1 MTERFGLRKLSI
13 GLASV
18 LIGIGFIHGQNVQ
31 ADTID
36 DATQAETT
44 QKTEIIQGNNTQ
56 ADDQT
61 KQHDQKL
68 NLQNTEQTSTNNSIK
83 AVKMG
88 NVADAPK
95 NMLETQNMP
104 VSQDS
109 AMPASDLSE
118 SKVQVQNANNMPNG
132 GYDQSTWGTLDVSK
146 WNGNE
151 NADGIYELTD
161 YTGDLRHIIVPNQD
175 DFAKAGKTVGQ
186 IGINAD
192 LTHSWFENGDPQT
205 IAFSKT
211 GDKKVKALGD
221 DWTGAFTGYLDRKG
235 KQINKAHD
243 LEKIDANNLDTSN
256 IYNFSYGFYNDHLD
270 DLSSMSDW
278 NTSNLNTTSGMF
290 YGNSISDLAPIKNW
304 DMGQTIDTNYMFYNN
319 KINDLTPITNW
330 DLSNVTDISGMFQN
344 NQISDLTPLKNWDT
358 KNIKS
363 MAFLFFGNQIRDLTP
378 LASWN
383 TSNVTNFTYMFYNN
397 QINNLTPLESW
408 ETTNVQNFSHMF
420 QSNRLTD
427 LSPLAKWQTGKST
440 DFSYMFYNNQI
451 SDLKPL
457 EKWDVKNGQDF
468 SYMFYT
474 NLINDLTPLKDW
486 DTSGATNFASMF
498 YQNKITNLDA
508 LTKWQTDNVTTFN
521 LMFANNQIESVNGL
535 SDWNTGKV
543 TDFSYMFQNN
553 RIQDISPLTNWQ
565 TGNVTQMQHMF
576 QNNQIN
582 NIAGLDKWDTS
593 NVTDMSYL
601 FMNNQINN
609 ADDLGVWD
617 TSNVTNM
624 ASMLQANKL
633 SDIRKLKNWNTQN
646 VTNFS
651 ALFMNNP
658 IEYADFSDWN
668 FDKANAMG
676 FLINSSK
683 RAIILVKD
691 KTMENL
697 LSGNSTVP
705 DWNDGAQ
712 YQIVYSQFNNLHF
725 DNDLTTMPKYYVV
738 KDDNDLLTQIRQNV
752 DDAVKNYQSWHVNYN
767 IVPKKDL
774 NTITDPIALS
784 NAEFTLTHKIQDSI
798 QENPAV
804 RTIVVHYPDGY
815 KDTFIQTIGYE
826 RTATKDL
833 VTDAITYG
841 KWTVNDDKSSFT
853 KNYEKQDV
861 KAYKVNADGTIS
873 FAGFKLPKV
882 NGYKA
887 VVKRVNKTTMVSY
900 VMIKPEKQIVTKPI
914 EAKQDNFVSNNNSI
928 NLKQVENITTK
939 SESKKKEIYQFK
951 LDAAMIENLKLN
963 FKINSAKLTD
973 PIKLKVK
980 TVKL

>member
-1 MTERFGLRKLSI
+1 MNERFGLRKLSI
-13 GLASV
+13 GLVSV
-18 LIGIGFIHGQNVQ
+18 LIGIGFINGQKVQ

-36 DATQAETT
+36 NLSQAKTT
-44 QKTEIIQGNNTQ
+44 VKTEIIQENNKQ
-56 ADDQT
+56 ADDQI
-61 KQHDQKL
+61 KQNDQKL
-68 NLQNTEQTSTNNSIK
+68 NLQNTKQTNANDPIK
-83 AVKMG
+83 TAKTE
-88 NVADAPK
+88 NVADTFK
-95 NMLETQNMP
+95 NTQKTQNML
-104 VSQDS
+104 VSKVS
-109 AMPASDLSE
+109 AMTASNLLERQMQAPSADNT
-118 SKVQVQNANNMPNG
+118 QNG

-161 YTGDLRHIIVPNQD
+161 YTGDLSHIIIPNQD

-186 IGINAD
+186 VGINAD
-192 LTHSWFENGDPQT
+192 LTHSWFENGDPKT

-211 GDKKVKALGD
+211 GDKKVKALDD

-235 KQINKAHD
+235 KQINKAHSLTQFD
-243 LEKIDANNLDTSN
+243 GTNLDTGD

-270 DLSSMSDW
+270 DLSSMSNW

-290 YGNSISDLAPIKNW
+290 YGDSISDLSPIKNW
-304 DMGQTIDTNYMFYNN
+304 DMGQTIDANYMFYNN
-319 KINDLTPITNW
+319 KISDLTPIANW
-330 DLSNVTDISGMFQN
+330 NTSNVTDISGMFQN

-358 KNIKS
+358 KKVNNMS
-363 MAFLFFGNQIRDLTP
+363 FLFFGNKISDLSP
-378 LASWN
+378 LIKWN
-383 TSNVTNFTYMFYNN
+383 TANVTDFAYMFYNN
-397 QINNLTPLESW
+397 QISDLTPLENWQTGKS
-408 ETTNVQNFSHMF
+408 TNFSSMF

-427 LSPLAKWQTGKST
+427 LSPLANWQTGNST
-440 DFSYMFYNNQI
+440 NFSYMFYNNQI

-486 DTSGATNFASMF
+486 DTSSATNFASMF
-498 YQNKITNLDA
+498 YQNRITNLDA
-508 LTKWQTDNVTTFN
+508 LINWQTGKVTNFAS
-521 LMFANNQIESVNGL
+521 MFANNQITSVAGL
-535 SDWNTGKV
+535 KNWDTAQV
-543 TDFSYMFQNN
+543 TNFAY
-553 RIQDISPLTNWQ
+553 
-565 TGNVTQMQHMF
+565 MF
-576 QNNQIN
+576 QNNQIKDLSPLATWQTGKVIQMQN
-582 NIAGLDKWDTS
+582 MFQNNQISNIAGLDKWDTS

-609 ADDLGVWD
+609 ADDLGVWN
-617 TSNVTNM
+617 TSKVTNM

-658 IEYADFSDWN
+658 IEYADFSGWN
-668 FDKANAMG
+668 FDKATAMG
-676 FLINSSK
+676 YLINSSK
-683 RAIILVKD
+683 QAIILVKD

-697 LSGNSTVP
+697 LSGNSTIP

-725 DNDLTTMPKYYVV
+725 DNDLTTMPKYYVA

-752 DDAVKNYQSWHVNYN
+752 ADAVKNYQSWHVNYN
-767 IVPKKDL
+767 IIPKKDL

-784 NAEFTLTHKIQDSI
+784 NAEFTLTHKTQDSV
-798 QENPAV
+798 QDNPAV

-826 RTATKDL
+826 RIATKDL
-833 VTDAITYG
+833 VTGEIIYG
-841 KWTVNDDKSSFT
+841 KWTVNDDKSLFT
-853 KNYEKQDV
+853 KNYEKQNL
-861 KAYKVNADGTIS
+861 KAYKINANGTIS

-887 VVKRVNKTTMVSY
+887 VVKRVNNTVTVSY
-900 VMIKPEKQIVTKPI
+900 LMIKP
-914 EAKQDNFVSNNNSI
+914 
-928 NLKQVENITTK
+928 
-939 SESKKKEIYQFK
+939 KK
-951 LDAAMIENLKLN
+951 
-963 FKINSAKLTD
+963 
-973 PIKLKVK
+973 
-980 TVKL
+980 

>member
-1 MTERFGLRKLSI
+1 MNERFGLRKLSI
-13 GLASV
+13 GLVSV
-18 LIGIGFIHGQNVQ
+18 LIGIGFINGQKVQ

-36 DATQAETT
+36 NPPQAKTT
-44 QKTEIIQGNNTQ
+44 VKTEIIQENNTQ
-56 ADDQT
+56 TDDQI
-61 KQHDQKL
+61 KQNDQEL
-68 NLQNTEQTSTNNSIK
+68 NLQNTKQTNANDSIK
-83 AVKMG
+83 AAKTE
-88 NVADAPK
+88 NATDTSK
-95 NMLETQNMP
+95 NGQETQNMP
-104 VSQDS
+104 VSQVS
-109 AMPASDLSE
+109 AMPASNLSE
-118 SKVQVQNANNMPNG
+118 SKIQVQNADNTQNG

-161 YTGDLRHIIVPNQD
+161 YTGNLSHIIVPNQD

-186 IGINAD
+186 VGINAD

-235 KQINKAHD
+235 KQINKAHN

-256 IYNFSYGFYNDHLD
+256 IYNFSYGFYNNRLTDV
-270 DLSSMSDW
+270 SGVSDW
-278 NTSNLNTTSGMF
+278 DTSMLNTTNGMF
-290 YGNSISDLAPIKNW
+290 YGNSISDLNPIKHW
-304 DMGQTIDTNYMFYNN
+304 DMSRIISTNYMFNGN
-319 KINDLTPITNW
+319 QISDLTPVANW
-330 DLSNVTDISGMFQN
+330 DLADVNDISGMFQN

-358 KNIKS
+358 KKVNNMS
-363 MAFLFFGNQIRDLTP
+363 FLFFDNKISDLTP
-378 LASWN
+378 LIKWN
-383 TSNVTNFTYMFYNN
+383 TANVTNFAYMFYNN
-397 QINNLTPLESW
+397 QISDLTPLENW
-408 ETTNVQNFSHMF
+408 NTANVQNFSHMF

-427 LSPLAKWQTGKST
+427 LSPLATWQTDKST

-457 EKWDVKNGQDF
+457 EQWDVKNGQDF

-474 NLINDLTPLKDW
+474 NLISDLTPLKDW
-486 DTSGATNFASMF
+486 NTNSATNFSSMF

-508 LTKWQTDNVTTFN
+508 LTKWQTGNVTNFN
-521 LMFANNQIESVNGL
+521 LMFANNQIKSVNGL
-535 SDWNTGKV
+535 SDWNTGKA

-553 RIQDISPLTNWQ
+553 QIQDISPLTNWQ

-582 NIAGLDKWDTS
+582 NITGLDKWDTS

-617 TSNVTNM
+617 TSNVTNI

-633 SDIRKLKNWNTQN
+633 SDIRKLKNWNTQS

-658 IEYADFSDWN
+658 IEYADFSGWN

-683 RAIILVKD
+683 QAIILVKD

-705 DWNDGAQ
+705 DWNDGTQ
-712 YQIVYSQFNNLHF
+712 HQIVYSQFNNLHF
-725 DNDLTTMPKYYVV
+725 DNDLTTMPKYYVA

-752 DDAVKNYQSWHVNYN
+752 DNAVKNYQSWHVNYN
-767 IVPKKDL
+767 IVPKKALDQ
-774 NTITDPIALS
+774 ITDPIALS
-784 NAEFTLTHKIQDSI
+784 NAEFTLTHKMQNSI
-798 QENPAV
+798 QTNPAV

-826 RTATKDL
+826 RIATKDL
-833 VTDAITYG
+833 VTGEITYG

-853 KNYEKQDV
+853 KNYEKQNL
-861 KAYKVNADGTIS
+861 KAYKISANGTIS

-882 NGYKA
+882 NGYKT
-887 VVKRVNKTTMVSY
+887 VVKRVNNTVAVSY
-900 VMIKPEKQIVTKPI
+900 LMIKPEKQLAQNPNEFISKI
-914 EAKQDNFVSNNNSI
+914 ENMQTAKLAKEISTDAKLQQIKI
-928 NLKQVENITTK
+928 NLLQTNYKFDLT
-939 SESKKKEIYQFK
+939 
-951 LDAAMIENLKLN
+951 
-963 FKINSAKLTD
+963 KLTV
-973 PIKLKVK
+973 PIKIKIK
-980 TVKL
+980 SIKI

>member
-1 MTERFGLRKLSI
+1 MDEHFGLRKLSI

-18 LIGIGFIHGQNVQ
+18 LIGIGFINGQKVQ

-36 DATQAETT
+36 NPSQAKTT
-44 QKTEIIQGNNTQ
+44 VKTEIIQENNKQT
-56 ADDQT
+56 DDQI
-61 KQHDQKL
+61 KQNDQKL
-68 NLQNTEQTSTNNSIK
+68 NLQNTKPTNANDSIK
-83 AVKMG
+83 AAKTE
-88 NVADAPK
+88 NVANTSK
-95 NMLETQNMP
+95 NTQETQNMP
-104 VSQDS
+104 VSQVS
-109 AMPASDLSE
+109 AMPASNLSE
-118 SKVQVQNANNMPNG
+118 SKIQVQNANNTPNG
-132 GYDQSTWGTLDVSK
+132 GYDQNTWGTLDVSK

-161 YTGDLRHIIVPNQD
+161 YTGDLSHIIVPNQD

-186 IGINAD
+186 VGINAD

-235 KQINKAHD
+235 KQINKAHSLTQFD
-243 LEKIDANNLDTSN
+243 GTNLDTSN

-270 DLSSMSDW
+270 DLSSMSNW
-278 NTSNLNTTSGMF
+278 NTSNFNTTSGMF

-319 KINDLTPITNW
+319 KISDLTPIANW
-330 DLSNVTDISGMFQN
+330 STSNVTDVSGMFQN
-344 NQISDLTPLKNWDT
+344 NRIIDLTPLKNWDT
-358 KNIKS
+358 KNVNNMS
-363 MAFLFFGNQIRDLTP
+363 FLFFGNQISDLTP

-397 QINNLTPLESW
+397 QISDLTPLENW
-408 ETTNVQNFSHMF
+408 DTANVQNFSHMF

-427 LSPLAKWQTGKST
+427 LSPLATWQTGKST

-457 EKWDVKNGQDF
+457 EQWDVKNGQDF

-486 DTSGATNFASMF
+486 NTNSATNFSSMF

-508 LTKWQTDNVTTFN
+508 LTKWQTGNVTNFN
-521 LMFANNQIESVNGL
+521 LMFANNQIKSVNGL
-535 SDWNTGKV
+535 SDWNTGKA

-553 RIQDISPLTNWQ
+553 QIQDISPLTNWQ
-565 TGNVTQMQHMF
+565 TGNVTQMQHVF

-582 NIAGLDKWDTS
+582 NITGLDKWDTS

-609 ADDLGVWD
+609 ADDLGVWN

-624 ASMLQANKL
+624 ASMLQTNKL
-633 SDIRKLKNWNTQN
+633 SDIRKLKNWNTQS

-668 FDKANAMG
+668 FDKASAMG

-683 RAIILVKD
+683 QAIILVKD

-697 LSGNSTVP
+697 LSGNSTIP
-705 DWNDGAQ
+705 DWNDGTQ

-725 DNDLTTMPKYYVV
+725 DNDLTTMPKYYVA

-767 IVPKKDL
+767 IIPKKDL

-784 NAEFTLTHKIQDSI
+784 NAEFTLTHKIQDSV
-798 QENPAV
+798 QDNPAV

-826 RTATKDL
+826 RIATKDL
-833 VTDAITYG
+833 VTGKITYG

-853 KNYEKQDV
+853 KNYEKQNT
-861 KAYKVNADGTIS
+861 KAYKINANGTIS

-887 VVKRVNKTTMVSY
+887 VVKRVNNTVAVSY
-900 VMIKPEKQIVTKPI
+900 LMIKPEKQLAQNPNESISKI
-914 EAKQDNFVSNNNSI
+914 ENMQTAKLAKEISTDAKLQQIKI
-928 NLKQVENITTK
+928 NLLQTNYKFDLT
-939 SESKKKEIYQFK
+939 
-951 LDAAMIENLKLN
+951 
-963 FKINSAKLTD
+963 KLTA
-973 PIKLKVK
+973 PIKIKIK
-980 TVKL
+980 SIKI

>member
-1 MTERFGLRKLSI
+1 MNERFGLRKLSI

-18 LIGIGFIHGQNVQ
+18 LIGIGFINGQKVQ

-36 DATQAETT
+36 DVPQAETT

-56 ADDQT
+56 TDDQI
-61 KQHDQKL
+61 KQHDQKPD
-68 NLQNTEQTSTNNSIK
+68 LQNTKPTNANDSIK
-83 AVKMG
+83 ATKTE
-88 NVADAPK
+88 NVADTSK
-95 NMLETQNMP
+95 NTQETQNMP
-104 VSQDS
+104 VSQVS
-109 AMPASDLSE
+109 AMPASNLSE
-118 SKVQVQNANNMPNG
+118 SKIQVQNADNTQNG
-132 GYDQSTWGTLDVSK
+132 GYDQNTWGTLDVSK

-161 YTGDLRHIIVPNQD
+161 YTGNLSHIIIPNQD

-186 IGINAD
+186 VGINAD
-192 LTHSWFENGDPQT
+192 LTHSWFENGDPKT

-235 KQINKAHD
+235 KQINKAHN

-256 IYNFSYGFYNDHLD
+256 IYDFSYGFYNNRLTDV
-270 DLSSMSDW
+270 SGVSDW
-278 NTSNLNTTSGMF
+278 DTSMLNTTNGMF
-290 YGNSISDLAPIKNW
+290 YGNSISDLNPIKHWN
-304 DMGQTIDTNYMFYNN
+304 MSRIISTNYMFNGN
-319 KINDLTPITNW
+319 QISDLTPVANW
-330 DLSNVTDISGMFQN
+330 DLADVNDISGMFQN
-344 NQISDLTPLKNWDT
+344 NRIIDLTPLKNWDT
-358 KNIKS
+358 KNVNNMS
-363 MAFLFFGNQIRDLTP
+363 FLFFGNQISDLTP

-383 TSNVTNFTYMFYNN
+383 TANVTNFAYMFYNN
-397 QINNLTPLESW
+397 QISDLTPLANW
-408 ETTNVQNFSHMF
+408 QTGKGANFSSMF

-427 LSPLAKWQTGKST
+427 LSPLANWETSNST
-440 DFSYMFYNNQI
+440 NFSYMFYSNQI
-451 SDLKPL
+451 SDLGPL
-457 EKWDVKNGQDF
+457 KKWDVKNGQDF

-508 LTKWQTDNVTTFN
+508 LINWQTGKVTNFSS
-521 LMFANNQIESVNGL
+521 MFANNQINSVAGL
-535 SDWNTGKV
+535 KNWDTAQV
-543 TDFSYMFQNN
+543 TNFAYMFQNN
-553 RIQDISPLTNWQ
+553 QIKDLSPLANWQ
-565 TGNVTQMQHMF
+565 TDKVAQMQHMF

-582 NIAGLDKWDTS
+582 NITGLDKWDTS

-609 ADDLGVWD
+609 ADDLGVWN

-624 ASMLQANKL
+624 ASMLQTNKL
-633 SDIRKLKNWNTQN
+633 SDIRKLKNWNTQSVN
-646 VTNFS
+646 NFS

-658 IEYADFSDWN
+658 IEYADFSGWN

-683 RAIILVKD
+683 QAIILIKD

-705 DWNDGAQ
+705 DWNDGTQ
-712 YQIVYSQFNNLHF
+712 HQIVYSQFNNLHF
-725 DNDLTTMPKYYVV
+725 DNDLTTMPKYYVA

-752 DDAVKNYQSWHVNYN
+752 DNAVKNYQSWHVNYN
-767 IVPKKDL
+767 IIPKKDL

-784 NAEFTLTHKIQDSI
+784 NAEFTLTHKTQDSV
-798 QENPAV
+798 QDNPAV

-826 RTATKDL
+826 RIATKDL
-833 VTDAITYG
+833 VTGKITYG

-853 KNYEKQDV
+853 KNYEKQNL
-861 KAYKVNADGTIS
+861 KAYKINANGTIS

-887 VVKRVNKTTMVSY
+887 VVKRVNNTVAVSY
-900 VMIKPEKQIVTKPI
+900 LMIKPEKQLAQNPNESISKI
-914 EAKQDNFVSNNNSI
+914 ENMQTAKLAKEISTDAKLQQIKI
-928 NLKQVENITTK
+928 NLLQTNYKFDLT
-939 SESKKKEIYQFK
+939 
-951 LDAAMIENLKLN
+951 
-963 FKINSAKLTD
+963 KLTA
-973 PIKLKVK
+973 PIKIKIK
-980 TVKL
+980 SIKI